1 VSTLKG
7 FERYRPA
14 VRIAIATRIA
24 ILAGAVGVVAAGGT
38 VVGIMLA
45 TLYLVIAGLLLQALA
60 VRAVVGSMILLPLL
74 HKETLRKL
82 GGFGCFSWLQAL
94 ASLSFSQVDRLIIG
108 AMLGAPA
115 LGYYS
120 ICTQVAQPVHGLL
133 ASGFHFL
140 FPHLSARHSTSS
152 INSLRQTIATA
163 FWSNQALA
171 VVLSV
176 PLILGSKLI
185 LTAWMGSDFAEHS
198 WLILSIVACSYALL
212 GMNVTGY
219 YTLLA
224 TGGVRQ
230 ATYVNLAAGGAMLLA
245 MSLLIPRWGMVGA
258 AAGRLVYGP
267 ITWLMYLFVYKRIWR
282 NVPDVL
288 SVKPGFAVEGTT
300 G

>member
-1 VSTLKG
+1 
-7 FERYRPA
+7 
-14 VRIAIATRIA
+14 
-24 ILAGAVGVVAAGGT
+24 
-38 VVGIMLA
+38 M
-45 TLYLVIAGLLLQALA
+45 IAGLLLQALA
-60 VRAVVGSMILLPLL
+60 VRAVVGCMILLPLL
-74 HKETLRKL
+74 HKETLRTL

-94 ASLSFSQVDRLIIG
+94 AGLSFSQIDRLIIG

-230 ATYVNLAAGGAMLLA
+230 ATYVNLAAGGGMLLA

-288 SVKPGFAVEGTT
+288 SVKPWLCSRGNDWLSSV
-300 G
+300 